1 MDIAALYSAGQL
13 DCCNEIQRTEKRNKP
28 LYDTVGKRGGDTV
41 SFSEEA
47 LSLAR
52 DMAARKAA
60 EAEKGDT
67 SRDGDGGAAGETG
80 AKDGAKTV
88 VNGRLSSEE
97 DLYAEIHRVE
107 KEVQELSEKLMEIM
121 EGPAGMEEKV
131 LESAPVHKRLQERTM
146 DLQSLKAQAEGLKEA
161 RAAGAEEEKI
171 SGLQV

>member
-1 MDIAALYSAGQL
+1 MDITALYSAGQL

-52 DMAARKAA
+52 EMAERKAA
-60 EAEKGDT
+60 ESEKGDT
-67 SRDGDGGAAGETG
+67 ARDGNAGSAAEEP
-80 AKDGAKTV
+80 GAKTV
-88 VNGRLSSEE
+88 VNGKLSSEE

-146 DLQSLKAQAEGLKEA
+146 DLQALKAQAEGLKDA
-161 RAAGAEEEKI
+161 KAAQADDKAVFGT
-171 SGLQV
+171 